1 MMKLDRAKY
10 NSLSRHLE
18 PDRIDQLLASYFAE
32 HEYMTRVAFQR
43 LCGLTSST
51 ASRRL
56 HQFVEA
62 GKLRDI
68 GTRHQALYLPVM

>member
-1 MMKLDRAKY
+1 
-10 NSLSRHLE
+10 
-18 PDRIDQLLASYFAE
+18 
-32 HEYMTRVAFQR
+32 MTRVAFQR

-68 GTRHQALYLPVM
+68 GTRHQSLYVAAREIVDPIPLLSQASQELV

>member
-1 MMKLDRAKY
+1 
-10 NSLSRHLE
+10 
-18 PDRIDQLLASYFAE
+18 
-32 HEYMTRVAFQR
+32 MTRVAFQR

-68 GTRHQALYLPVM
+68 GPRHQSLYVAAR